1 MEIWSQM
8 SKPRIFIG
16 SSVESL
22 PIADAIAENLEFDAE
37 VTIWRSGTFNLSSN
51 TLDDLI
57 LKSKSVDF
65 SAFIFSP
72 DDLAIMRSREQY
84 VVRDNVLFELGLFI
98 GSIGKERCFII
109 KPRDV
114 ELHFPSDLLG
124 ITPTDYDPN
133 RSDDNLTSSLT
144 YASTQ
149 IKREMN
155 NKGVFKEIST
165 PKVQKLD
172 VNNVLSD
179 VSENDLIILGSL
191 LESYNN
197 DIEGCI
203 SWDLPNKIQQYIPA
217 PTLNLAV
224 VKLQRVGLIQKE
236 NGSNFNGNEYFTYR
250 LTDYGVDICLKH
262 EETIA
267 KLFAPK
273 PQQGYVQQTP
283 KR

>member
-1 MEIWSQM
+1 M

-37 VTIWRSGTFNLSSN
+37 VTIWRSGTFKLSSS

-72 DDLAIMRSREQY
+72 DDLTIMRSREQY

-98 GSIGKERCFII
+98 GSIGRERCFII

-149 IKREMN
+149 IKRTMN
-155 NKGVFKEIST
+155 DKGVFQEIIT
-165 PKVQKLD
+165 PKVQKVD
-172 VNNVLSD
+172 FNTVLSEI
-179 VSENDLIILGSL
+179 SENDLIILGSL

-197 DIEGCI
+197 DVNGCS
-203 SWDLPNKIQQYIPA
+203 SWDLPNKIRQNISS
-217 PTLNLAV
+217 PTLNLSI
-224 VKLQRVGLIQKE
+224 VKLQRVGLIEKE
-236 NGSNFNGNEYFTYR
+236 NISDFNGNDYFTYR
-250 LTDYGVDICLKH
+250 LTDYGVDVCLKN
-262 EETIA
+262 EDIIA
-267 KLFAPK
+267 KLFEIK
-273 PQQGYVQQTP
+273 PQQDYV
-283 KR
+283 KKSSEF

>member
-1 MEIWSQM
+1 M

-22 PIADAIAENLEFDAE
+22 PIADAIGENLEFDAE

-98 GSIGKERCFII
+98 GSIGKDRCFII
-109 KPRDV
+109 KPRNV
-114 ELHFPSDLLG
+114 ELHFPSYLLG

-155 NKGVFKEIST
+155 NKGVFHEINT

-172 VNNVLSD
+172 LNNVLNEL
-179 VSENDLIILGSL
+179 SEKDLIILGSL

-197 DIEGCI
+197 DVEGCI
-203 SWDLPNKIQQYIPA
+203 SWDLPNKIQQDIPSA
-217 PTLNLAV
+217 SLNLAI
-224 VKLQRVGLIQKE
+224 VKLQRVGLIEKE
-236 NGSNFNGNEYFTYR
+236 NGSDFNGNDYFTYR
-250 LTDYGVDICLKH
+250 LTDYGVDICLKN
-262 EETIA
+262 ERKITE
-267 KLFAPK
+267 LFAPK
-273 PQQGYVQQTP
+273 SHQGYIQKAP
-283 KR
+283 KL